1 MPVIHL
7 TRKGS
12 GQPLR
17 DAMQAKGVSG
27 PELAEATRR
36 VDPTGKG
43 VSAAVIGMLAGQGTS
58 ARDRCRVRTA
68 WLIAEGLDV
77 QIHRL
82 FSMPTPATTTVE
94 KVKPNESRDR

>member
-1 MPVIHL
+1 MTHL
-7 TRKGS
+7 TRKGC
-12 GQPLR
+12 GRPLR
-17 DAMQAKGVSG
+17 DAMNVAGVSG

-43 VSAAVIGMLAGQGTS
+43 VSAAVIGMLSGQGTS
-58 ARDRCRVRTA
+58 ARDRCRLRTA

-82 FSMPTPATTTVE
+82 FSMPAPSTATVE
-94 KVKPNESRDR
+94 KVKPDESPDR

>member
-1 MPVIHL
+1 VPATHL
-7 TRKGS
+7 TRKGA

-17 DAMQAKGVSG
+17 EAMQARGMSG
-27 PELAEATRR
+27 PDLAEATRR

-58 ARDRCRVRTA
+58 ARERCRFRTA

-82 FSMPTPATTTVE
+82 FSMPTPSTATVE
-94 KVKPNESRDR
+94 KVKSDESRNR